1 MSTLLFMA
9 LALTMAVCIAR
20 YNKSNSLFWVMAIS
34 LMGTFA
40 ITSAIVDS
48 TYKRESKEDVT
59 TQFKS
64 TQGSTTSSSIMLYVT
79 DDVAM
84 TSSGTSLKPVGKID
98 AEHNNIFFTPSEY
111 YGSTLEQPP
120 QKKRL
125 K

>member
-59 TQFKS
+59 QFKS

-98 AEHNNIFFTPSEY
+98 AEESNIFFTPSEY
-111 YGSTLEQPP
+111 YGSTLEPPP
-120 QKKRL
+120 QKKKL

>member
-59 TQFKS
+59 QFKS

-84 TSSGTSLKPVGKID
+84 TSSGTSLKLVGKID

>member
-9 LALTMAVCIAR
+9 LALIMAVCIAR

-34 LMGTFA
+34 MMGTFA
-40 ITSAIVDS
+40 ITSAVIDS
-48 TYKRESKEDVT
+48 TNKRESKEDV

-79 DDVAM
+79 DNVAM
-84 TSSGTSLKPVGKID
+84 TSSANELKPVGKID
-98 AEHNNIFFTPSEY
+98 AEESNIFFTPSEY
-111 YGSTLEQPP
+111 YGSTLEPPP
-120 QKKRL
+120 QKKKL